1 MKPTRVP
8 AERVDNIFFKKLG
21 VEFRLASAKDVQ
33 DASRRGD
40 GRPGSD
46 GEDDSGGF
54 GGDGLSLPPG
64 GPRLAVSNKFGV
76 SVLAGACGFYA
87 AHTRDLLVVAMGYK
101 RRAEAGDTFL
111 DAPLYAGATAVRRYR
126 QDGVTAVA
134 LAADELTLAVVAGA
148 RVALYSLPALVA
160 PSPVLKTDEE
170 RWVCVALAAVAP
182 AATRKLFRASPLP
195 SLLHLPA
202 SLLNPSPTSP
212 TSSNSLPLPRPPH
225 AQALVAEGAACKAA
239 EASGAA
245 ARMESPPAPLHTV
258 NVAEGLQGA
267 GRGGEGEEGAR
278 VAEWGWN
285 PEVAG
290 SFMVRTEGGV
300 VLAGRVGQAGLKL
313 VADGAAAGAVRC
325 CEQPECLA
333 SVLLSQQSLS
343 PFHPSPPP
351 HPFSHHALSAAW
363 SPFGMFLAVCS
374 AVWFYEILRV
384 EPLRHV
390 RGGVLPGEV
399 LSTQPKCFDLLLL
412 SHTSL
417 NLPPVS
423 RVEPMRHVPFSVL
436 HLSAPHL
443 PLRPAAAALL
453 ALSPPAPSGRMPHRG

>member
-1 MKPTRVP
+1 MEPTRVP

-126 QDGVTAVA
+126 QDGITAVV

-160 PSPVLKTDEE
+160 PSPMLKTDEE
-170 RWVCVALAAVAP
+170 
-182 AATRKLFRASPLP
+182 
-195 SLLHLPA
+195 
-202 SLLNPSPTSP
+202 
-212 TSSNSLPLPRPPH
+212 
-225 AQALVAEGAACKAA
+225 ALVAEGAACKAA

-245 ARMESPPAPLHTV
+245 ACMESPPAPLHTV
-258 NVAEGLQGA
+258 RVADALQAA

-290 SFMVRTEGGV
+290 SFMMRTEGGV

-313 VADGAAAGAVRC
+313 VADGAAAGMRAK
-325 CEQPECLA
+325 L
-333 SVLLSQQSLS
+333 VLHIPCWAQ
-343 PFHPSPPP
+343 
-351 HPFSHHALSAAW
+351 LSA
-363 SPFGMFLAVCS
+363 FF
-374 AVWFYEILRV
+374 
-384 EPLRHV
+384 PL
-390 RGGVLPGEV
+390 
-399 LSTQPKCFDLLLL
+399 
-412 SHTSL
+412 
-417 NLPPVS
+417 
-423 RVEPMRHVPFSVL
+423 HVPC
-436 HLSAPHL
+436 
-443 PLRPAAAALL
+443 
-453 ALSPPAPSGRMPHRG
+453 

>member
-1 MKPTRVP
+1 MEPTRVP

-126 QDGVTAVA
+126 QDGITAVV

-160 PSPVLKTDEE
+160 PSPMLKTDEE
-170 RWVCVALAAVAP
+170 
-182 AATRKLFRASPLP
+182 
-195 SLLHLPA
+195 
-202 SLLNPSPTSP
+202 
-212 TSSNSLPLPRPPH
+212 
-225 AQALVAEGAACKAA
+225 ALVAEGAACKAA

-245 ARMESPPAPLHTV
+245 ACMESPPAPLHTV
-258 NVAEGLQGA
+258 RVADALQAA

-290 SFMVRTEGGV
+290 SFMMRTEGGV

-313 VADGAAAGAVRC
+313 VADGAAA
-325 CEQPECLA
+325 
-333 SVLLSQQSLS
+333 
-343 PFHPSPPP
+343 
-351 HPFSHHALSAAW
+351 
-363 SPFGMFLAVCS
+363 
-374 AVWFYEILRV
+374 
-384 EPLRHV
+384 
-390 RGGVLPGEV
+390 
-399 LSTQPKCFDLLLL
+399 
-412 SHTSL
+412 
-417 NLPPVS
+417 
-423 RVEPMRHVPFSVL
+423 
-436 HLSAPHL
+436 
-443 PLRPAAAALL
+443 
-453 ALSPPAPSGRMPHRG
+453 

>member
-1 MKPTRVP
+1 MEPTRVP

-33 DASRRGD
+33 DASRRDD

-46 GEDDSGGF
+46 GEDDNGGF

-64 GPRLAVSNKFGV
+64 GSRLAVSNKFGV
-76 SVLAGACGFYA
+76 SVLASACAPIFSPSHPSPPHPAPPIRLRALVVAGFYA

-126 QDGVTAVA
+126 QDGITAVA

-170 RWVCVALAAVAP
+170 
-182 AATRKLFRASPLP
+182 
-195 SLLHLPA
+195 
-202 SLLNPSPTSP
+202 
-212 TSSNSLPLPRPPH
+212 
-225 AQALVAEGAACKAA
+225 ALVAEGAACKAA

-258 NVAEGLQGA
+258 HVAEALQAA

-278 VAEWGWN
+278 LAEWGWN

-290 SFMVRTEGGV
+290 SFMMRTEGGM

-313 VADGAAAGAVRC
+313 VADGAAAGM
-325 CEQPECLA
+325 
-333 SVLLSQQSLS
+333 
-343 PFHPSPPP
+343 H
-351 HPFSHHALSAAW
+351 SAAALCFV
-363 SPFGMFLAVCS
+363 S
-374 AVWFYEILRV
+374 R
-384 EPLRHV
+384 
-390 RGGVLPGEV
+390 
-399 LSTQPKCFDLLLL
+399 LS
-412 SHTSL
+412 
-417 NLPPVS
+417 S
-423 RVEPMRHVPFSVL
+423 RVEPVWHVPGGVL
-436 HLSAPHL
+436 RLSASHL

-453 ALSPPAPSGRMPHRG
+453 ALP